1 MESVFFLHS
10 RMKNKC
16 FCFWSLLL
24 ILLLPALS
32 IAQSDPVVVFRSG
45 ESGYHTFR
53 IPAVVRA
60 ANGDLL
66 AFCEGRKNGSGD
78 FGNIDIVMKRSTDG
92 GKQWGALQIVAE
104 FNDLQAGNPAPII
117 DLLNPVHPG
126 RVWIFY
132 NTGNCTEH
140 QMRERMGLKET
151 WYRVSDDG
159 GMNWQAP
166 VNITSQVH
174 KHSGNTSL
182 AGDWRSYANTPGHAM
197 QIMHGPYK
205 GRLVI
210 AANHSS
216 GPPQARF
223 RDYRAHAFFSDDFG
237 RSFQLS
243 PDVDYPGS
251 NESMAAE
258 LGNGGILL
266 NSRNQSGDQKFRLI
280 SRSRNAGSSWDTTYL
295 EKNLID
301 PVNQGSV
308 LTLGYNG
315 NDAIIA
321 HSHAQDSTRRNNL
334 MLHISKDDGRTWEPY
349 EMIDRA
355 PEGGTKDYTAYSDL
369 VIIQPKK
376 LGVLYE
382 RNGYRE
388 IVWKTIKLPRK
399 FTRPKK

>member
-1 MESVFFLHS
+1 
-10 RMKNKC
+10 MKRL
-16 FCFWSLLL
+16 SSSYLLL
-24 ILLLPALS
+24 LLAILPLLTS
-32 IAQSDPVVVFRSG
+32 AQTDHVVVFRSG

-53 IPAVVRA
+53 IPAIIRA
-60 ANGDLL
+60 DNGDLL

-78 FGNIDIVMKRSTDG
+78 FGNIDIVMRRSADG
-92 GKQWGALQIVAE
+92 GKQWGELQVVAE

-117 DLLNPVHPG
+117 DLLNPDHPG
-126 RVWIFY
+126 RVWLFY
-132 NTGNCTEH
+132 NTGNCTEQ

-151 WYRVSDDG
+151 WYRVSDDHG
-159 GMNWQAP
+159 INWLPP
-166 VNITSQVH
+166 VNITTQVH
-174 KHSGNTSL
+174 KHSGNSSL
-182 AGDWRSYANTPGHAM
+182 PGDWRSYANTPGHAL
-197 QIMHGPYK
+197 QIMNGPFK
-205 GRLVI
+205 GRLVV

-216 GPPQARF
+216 GPPQGRF

-243 PDVDYPGS
+243 PDIEYPGS

-280 SRSRNAGSSWDTTYL
+280 SRSRDAGRSWDTTYL

-308 LTLGYNG
+308 LTLGYSGKN
-315 NDAIIA
+315 AIIA

-334 MLHISKDDGRTWEPY
+334 MLHISRDDGRSWKPY
-349 EMIDRA
+349 LVIDQA
-355 PEGGTKDYTAYSDL
+355 PEGASKDYTAYSDL
-369 VIIQPKK
+369 VVFQTNR
-376 LGVLYE
+376 LGVLFE

-388 IVWKTIKLPRK
+388 IVWKTIDLPRK
-399 FTRPKK
+399 FIRRKR

>member
-1 MESVFFLHS
+1 
-10 RMKNKC
+10 MKRL
-16 FCFWSLLL
+16 SSSYLLL
-24 ILLLPALS
+24 LLAILPLLT
-32 IAQSDPVVVFRSG
+32 IAQTDHVVVFRSG

-53 IPAVVRA
+53 IPAIIRA
-60 ANGDLL
+60 DNGDLL

-78 FGNIDIVMKRSTDG
+78 FGNIDIVMRRSADG
-92 GKQWGALQIVAE
+92 GKQWGELQVVAE

-117 DLLNPVHPG
+117 DLLNPDHPG
-126 RVWIFY
+126 RVWLFY
-132 NTGNCTEH
+132 NTGNCTEQ

-151 WYRVSDDG
+151 WYRVSDDHG
-159 GMNWQAP
+159 INWQPP
-166 VNITSQVH
+166 VNITTQVH
-174 KHSGNTSL
+174 KHSGNSSL
-182 AGDWRSYANTPGHAM
+182 PGDWRSYANTPGHAL
-197 QIMHGPYK
+197 QIMNGPFK

-216 GPPQARF
+216 GPPLGRF

-243 PDVDYPGS
+243 PDVEYPGS

-280 SRSRNAGSSWDTTYL
+280 SRSRDAGRSWDTTYL

-308 LTLGYNG
+308 LTLGYSGKN
-315 NDAIIA
+315 AIIA

-334 MLHISKDDGRTWEPY
+334 MLHISRDDGRRWKPY
-349 EMIDRA
+349 LVIDQA
-355 PEGGTKDYTAYSDL
+355 PEGASKDYTAYSDL
-369 VIIQPKK
+369 VVIQTNR

-388 IVWKTIKLPRK
+388 IVWKTIDLPRK
-399 FTRPKK
+399 FIRRKR

>member
-1 MESVFFLHS
+1 
-10 RMKNKC
+10 MKRL
-16 FCFWSLLL
+16 SSSYLLL
-24 ILLLPALS
+24 LLAILPLLTS
-32 IAQSDPVVVFRSG
+32 AQTDHVVVFRSG

-53 IPAVVRA
+53 IPAIIRA
-60 ANGDLL
+60 DNGDLL

-78 FGNIDIVMKRSTDG
+78 FGNIDIVMRRSADG
-92 GKQWGALQIVAE
+92 GKQWGELQVVAE

-117 DLLNPVHPG
+117 DLLNPDHPG
-126 RVWIFY
+126 RVWLFY
-132 NTGNCTEH
+132 NTGNCTEQ

-151 WYRVSDDG
+151 WYRVSDDHG
-159 GMNWQAP
+159 INWLPP
-166 VNITSQVH
+166 VNITTQVH
-174 KHSGNTSL
+174 KHSGNSSL
-182 AGDWRSYANTPGHAM
+182 PGDWRSYANTPGHAL
-197 QIMHGPYK
+197 QIMNGPFK
-205 GRLVI
+205 GRLVV

-216 GPPQARF
+216 GPPQGRF

-243 PDVDYPGS
+243 PDVEYPGS

-280 SRSRNAGSSWDTTYL
+280 SRSRDAGRSWDTTYL

-308 LTLGYNG
+308 LTLGYAGKN
-315 NDAIIA
+315 AIIA

-334 MLHISKDDGRTWEPY
+334 MLHISRDDGRSWKPY
-349 EMIDRA
+349 LVIDQA
-355 PEGGTKDYTAYSDL
+355 PEGASKDYTAYSDL
-369 VIIQPKK
+369 VVFQTNR

-388 IVWKTIKLPRK
+388 IVWKTIDLPRK
-399 FTRPKK
+399 FIRRKR

>member
-1 MESVFFLHS
+1 
-10 RMKNKC
+10 MKRL
-16 FCFWSLLL
+16 SSSYLLL
-24 ILLLPALS
+24 LLAILPLLTN
-32 IAQSDPVVVFRSG
+32 AQTDHVVVFRSG

-53 IPAVVRA
+53 IPAIIRA
-60 ANGDLL
+60 DNGDLL

-78 FGNIDIVMKRSTDG
+78 FGNIDIVMRRSADG
-92 GKQWGALQIVAE
+92 GKQWGELQVVAE

-117 DLLNPVHPG
+117 DLLNPDHPG
-126 RVWIFY
+126 RVWLFY
-132 NTGNCTEH
+132 NTGNCTEQ

-151 WYRVSDDG
+151 WYRVSDDHG
-159 GMNWQAP
+159 INWQPP
-166 VNITSQVH
+166 VNITTQVH
-174 KHSGNTSL
+174 KHSGNSSL
-182 AGDWRSYANTPGHAM
+182 PGDWRSYANTPGHAL
-197 QIMHGPYK
+197 QIMNGPFK
-205 GRLVI
+205 GRLVV

-216 GPPQARF
+216 GPPQGRF

-243 PDVDYPGS
+243 PDVEYPGS

-280 SRSRNAGSSWDTTYL
+280 SRSRDAGRSWDTTYL

-308 LTLGYNG
+308 LTLGYAGKN
-315 NDAIIA
+315 AIIA

-334 MLHISKDDGRTWEPY
+334 MLHISRDDGRSWKPY
-349 EMIDRA
+349 LVIDQA
-355 PEGGTKDYTAYSDL
+355 PEGASKDYTAYSDL
-369 VIIQPKK
+369 VVIQTNR

-388 IVWKTIKLPRK
+388 IVWKTIDLPRK
-399 FTRPKK
+399 FIRRKR

>member
-1 MESVFFLHS
+1 
-10 RMKNKC
+10 MKRL
-16 FCFWSLLL
+16 SSSYLLL
-24 ILLLPALS
+24 LLAILPLLTS
-32 IAQSDPVVVFRSG
+32 AQTDHVVVFRSG

-53 IPAVVRA
+53 IPAIIRA
-60 ANGDLL
+60 DNGDLL

-78 FGNIDIVMKRSTDG
+78 FGNIDIVMRRSADG
-92 GKQWGALQIVAE
+92 GKQWGELQVVAE

-117 DLLNPVHPG
+117 DLLNPDHPG
-126 RVWIFY
+126 RVWLFY
-132 NTGNCTEH
+132 NTGNCTEQ

-151 WYRVSDDG
+151 WYRVSDDHG
-159 GMNWQAP
+159 INWLPP
-166 VNITSQVH
+166 VNITTQVH
-174 KHSGNTSL
+174 KHSGNSSL
-182 AGDWRSYANTPGHAM
+182 PGDWRSYANTPGHAL
-197 QIMHGPYK
+197 QIMNGPFK
-205 GRLVI
+205 GRLVV

-216 GPPQARF
+216 GPPQGRF

-237 RSFQLS
+237 RTFQLS
-243 PDVDYPGS
+243 PDVEYPGS

-280 SRSRNAGSSWDTTYL
+280 SRSRDAGRSWDTTYL

-308 LTLGYNG
+308 LTLGYSGKN
-315 NDAIIA
+315 AIIA

-334 MLHISKDDGRTWEPY
+334 MLHISRDDGRSWKPY
-349 EMIDRA
+349 LVIDQA
-355 PEGGTKDYTAYSDL
+355 PEGASKDYTAYSDL
-369 VIIQPKK
+369 VVFQTNR

-388 IVWKTIKLPRK
+388 IVWKTIDLPRK
-399 FTRPKK
+399 FIRRKR

>member
-1 MESVFFLHS
+1 
-10 RMKNKC
+10 MKRL
-16 FCFWSLLL
+16 SSSYLLL
-24 ILLLPALS
+24 LLAILPLLTS
-32 IAQSDPVVVFRSG
+32 AQTDHVVVFRSG

-53 IPAVVRA
+53 IPAIIRA
-60 ANGDLL
+60 DNGDLL

-78 FGNIDIVMKRSTDG
+78 FGNIDIVMRRSADG
-92 GKQWGALQIVAE
+92 GKQWGELQVVAE

-117 DLLNPVHPG
+117 DLLNPDHPG
-126 RVWIFY
+126 RVWLFY
-132 NTGNCTEH
+132 NTGNCTEQ

-151 WYRVSDDG
+151 WYRVSDDHG
-159 GMNWQAP
+159 INWLPP
-166 VNITSQVH
+166 VNITTQVH
-174 KHSGNTSL
+174 KHSGNSSL
-182 AGDWRSYANTPGHAM
+182 PGDWRSYANTPGHAL
-197 QIMHGPYK
+197 QIMNGPFK
-205 GRLVI
+205 GRLVV

-216 GPPQARF
+216 GPPLGRF

-243 PDVDYPGS
+243 PDVEYPGS

-280 SRSRNAGSSWDTTYL
+280 SRSRDAGRSWDTTYL

-308 LTLGYNG
+308 LTLGYSGKN
-315 NDAIIA
+315 AIIA

-334 MLHISKDDGRTWEPY
+334 MLHISRDDGRSWKPY
-349 EMIDRA
+349 LVIDQA
-355 PEGGTKDYTAYSDL
+355 PEGASKDYTAYSDL
-369 VIIQPKK
+369 VVFQTNR
-376 LGVLYE
+376 LGVLFE

-388 IVWKTIKLPRK
+388 IVWKTIDLPRK
-399 FTRPKK
+399 FIRRKR

>member
-1 MESVFFLHS
+1 
-10 RMKNKC
+10 MKRL
-16 FCFWSLLL
+16 SSSYLLL
-24 ILLLPALS
+24 LLAILPLLTN
-32 IAQSDPVVVFRSG
+32 AQTDHVVVFRSG

-53 IPAVVRA
+53 IPAIIRA

-78 FGNIDIVMKRSTDG
+78 FGNIDIVMRRSADG
-92 GKQWGALQIVAE
+92 GKQWGELQVVAE

-117 DLLNPVHPG
+117 DLLNPDHPG
-126 RVWIFY
+126 RVWLFY
-132 NTGNCTEH
+132 NTGNCTEQ

-151 WYRVSDDG
+151 WYRVSDDHG
-159 GMNWQAP
+159 INWLPP
-166 VNITSQVH
+166 VNITTQVH
-174 KHSGNTSL
+174 KHSGNSSL
-182 AGDWRSYANTPGHAM
+182 PGDWRSYANTPGHAL
-197 QIMHGPYK
+197 QIMNGPFK
-205 GRLVI
+205 GRLVV

-216 GPPQARF
+216 GPPLGRF

-243 PDVDYPGS
+243 PDVEYPGS

-280 SRSRNAGSSWDTTYL
+280 SRSRDAGRSWDTTYL

-308 LTLGYNG
+308 LTLGYAGKN
-315 NDAIIA
+315 AIIA

-334 MLHISKDDGRTWEPY
+334 MLHISRDDGRSWKPY
-349 EMIDRA
+349 LVIDQA
-355 PEGGTKDYTAYSDL
+355 PEGASKDYTAYSDL
-369 VIIQPKK
+369 VVFQTNR

-388 IVWKTIKLPRK
+388 IVWKTIDLPRK
-399 FTRPKK
+399 FIRRKR

>member
-1 MESVFFLHS
+1 
-10 RMKNKC
+10 MKKHYSC
-16 FCFWSLLL
+16 YFLLL
-24 ILLLPALS
+24 LTIFLTSLS
-32 IAQSDPVVVFRSG
+32 NAQADQVVVFRSG

-53 IPAVVRA
+53 IPAIIRA

-78 FGNIDIVMKRSTDG
+78 FGDIDIVMRRSKDG
-92 GKQWGALQIVAE
+92 GKQWGELQVVAE
-104 FNDLQAGNPAPII
+104 FNDLQAGNPAPLI
-117 DLLNPVHPG
+117 DLLNPEHPG
-126 RVWIFY
+126 RIWLFY
-132 NTGNCTEH
+132 NTGNCTEQ
-140 QMRERMGLKET
+140 QMRERMGLKKI

-159 GMNWQAP
+159 GINWQPP

-174 KHSGNTSL
+174 KHSGNASL
-182 AGDWRSYANTPGHAM
+182 QGDWRSYANTPGHAL
-197 QIMHGPYK
+197 QIMNGPYK

-210 AANHSS
+210 AANHSA

-237 RSFQLS
+237 KSFQLS
-243 PDVDYPGS
+243 KDVDYPGS

-266 NSRNQSGDQKFRLI
+266 NSRNQSGDQKFRLL
-280 SRSRNAGSSWDTTYL
+280 SRSRDAGNSWDTTYFD
-295 EKNLID
+295 KNLID

-308 LTLGYNG
+308 LTLGYAG
-315 NDAIIA
+315 NNAIIA

-334 MLHISKDDGRTWEPY
+334 MLHISRDDGRNWQPY
-349 EMIDRA
+349 LVIDKA
-355 PEGGTKDYTAYSDL
+355 PEGATKDFTAYSDL
-369 VIIQPKK
+369 VIVEPKR

-388 IVWKTIKLPRK
+388 IVWKTIPLPRK
-399 FTRPKK
+399 FTRPKR

>member
-1 MESVFFLHS
+1 
-10 RMKNKC
+10 MKKHYSC
-16 FCFWSLLL
+16 YFSLLL
-24 ILLLPALS
+24 TFFLPSLS
-32 IAQSDPVVVFRSG
+32 NAQGDHLVVFRSG

-53 IPAVVRA
+53 IPAIIRA
-60 ANGDLL
+60 TNGDLL

-78 FGNIDIVMKRSTDG
+78 FGNIDIVMRRSTDG
-92 GKQWGALQIVAE
+92 GKQWGELQVVAE

-117 DLLNPVHPG
+117 DLLNPDHPG
-126 RVWIFY
+126 RVWLFY
-132 NTGNCTEH
+132 NTGNCTEQ

-151 WYRVSDDG
+151 WYRVSDDHG
-159 GMNWQAP
+159 INWQPP
-166 VNITSQVH
+166 VNITAQVH
-174 KHSGNTSL
+174 KHSGNSSL
-182 AGDWRSYANTPGHAM
+182 PGDWRSYANTPGHAL
-197 QIMHGPYK
+197 QIMNGPFK
-205 GRLVI
+205 GRLVV

-216 GPPQARF
+216 GPPQGRF

-237 RSFQLS
+237 RTFQLS

-280 SRSRNAGSSWDTTYL
+280 SRSRDAGRSWDTTYF

-308 LTLGYNG
+308 LTLGYSGKN
-315 NDAIIA
+315 AIIA

-334 MLHISKDDGRTWEPY
+334 MLHISRNDGRSWKPY
-349 EMIDRA
+349 LVIDQA
-355 PEGGTKDYTAYSDL
+355 PEGASKDYTAYSDL
-369 VIIQPKK
+369 VVFQTNR

-388 IVWKTIKLPRK
+388 IVWRTIDLPRK
-399 FTRPKK
+399 FIRRKR

>member
-1 MESVFFLHS
+1 
-10 RMKNKC
+10 MKRL
-16 FCFWSLLL
+16 SSSYLLL
-24 ILLLPALS
+24 LLAILPLLTN
-32 IAQSDPVVVFRSG
+32 AQTDHVVVFRSG

-53 IPAVVRA
+53 IPAIIRA
-60 ANGDLL
+60 DNGDLL

-78 FGNIDIVMKRSTDG
+78 FGNIDIVMRRSADG
-92 GKQWGALQIVAE
+92 GKQWGELQVVAE

-117 DLLNPVHPG
+117 DLLNPDHPG
-126 RVWIFY
+126 RVWLFY
-132 NTGNCTEH
+132 NTGNCTEQ

-151 WYRVSDDG
+151 WYRVSDDHG
-159 GMNWQAP
+159 INWLPP
-166 VNITSQVH
+166 VNITTQVH
-174 KHSGNTSL
+174 KHSGNSSL
-182 AGDWRSYANTPGHAM
+182 PGDWRSYANTPGHAL
-197 QIMHGPYK
+197 QIMNGPFK
-205 GRLVI
+205 GRLVV

-216 GPPQARF
+216 GPPLGRF

-243 PDVDYPGS
+243 PDVEYPGS

-280 SRSRNAGSSWDTTYL
+280 SRSRDAGRSWDTTYL

-308 LTLGYNG
+308 LTLGYAGKN
-315 NDAIIA
+315 AIIA

-334 MLHISKDDGRTWEPY
+334 MLHISRDDGRSWKPY
-349 EMIDRA
+349 LVIDQA
-355 PEGGTKDYTAYSDL
+355 PEGASKDYTAYSDL
-369 VIIQPKK
+369 VVFQTNR

-388 IVWKTIKLPRK
+388 IVWKTIDLPRK
-399 FTRPKK
+399 FIRRKR

>member
-1 MESVFFLHS
+1 
-10 RMKNKC
+10 MKRL
-16 FCFWSLLL
+16 SSSYLLL
-24 ILLLPALS
+24 LLAILPLLT
-32 IAQSDPVVVFRSG
+32 IAQTDHVVVFRSG

-53 IPAVVRA
+53 IPAIIRA
-60 ANGDLL
+60 DNGDLL

-78 FGNIDIVMKRSTDG
+78 FGNIDIVMRRSADG
-92 GKQWGALQIVAE
+92 GKQWGELHVVAE

-117 DLLNPVHPG
+117 DLLNPDHPG
-126 RVWIFY
+126 RVWLFY
-132 NTGNCTEH
+132 NTGNCTEQ

-151 WYRVSDDG
+151 WYRVSDDHG
-159 GMNWQAP
+159 INWLPP
-166 VNITSQVH
+166 VNITTQVH
-174 KHSGNTSL
+174 KHSGNSSL
-182 AGDWRSYANTPGHAM
+182 PGDWRSYANTPGHAL
-197 QIMHGPYK
+197 QIMNGPFK

-216 GPPQARF
+216 GPPLGRF

-243 PDVDYPGS
+243 PDVEYPGS

-280 SRSRNAGSSWDTTYL
+280 SRSRDAGRSWDTTYL

-308 LTLGYNG
+308 LTLGYAGKN
-315 NDAIIA
+315 AIIA

-334 MLHISKDDGRTWEPY
+334 MLHISRDDGRSWKPY
-349 EMIDRA
+349 LVIDQA
-355 PEGGTKDYTAYSDL
+355 PEGASKDYTAYSDL
-369 VIIQPKK
+369 VVIQTNR

-388 IVWKTIKLPRK
+388 IVWKTIDLPRK
-399 FTRPKK
+399 FIRRKR

>member
-1 MESVFFLHS
+1 
-10 RMKNKC
+10 MKRL
-16 FCFWSLLL
+16 SSSYLLL
-24 ILLLPALS
+24 LLAILPLLTN
-32 IAQSDPVVVFRSG
+32 AQTDHVVVFRSG

-53 IPAVVRA
+53 IPAIIRA
-60 ANGDLL
+60 DNGDLL

-78 FGNIDIVMKRSTDG
+78 FGNIDIVMRRSADG
-92 GKQWGALQIVAE
+92 GKQWGELQVVAE

-117 DLLNPVHPG
+117 DLLNPDHPG
-126 RVWIFY
+126 RVWLFY
-132 NTGNCTEH
+132 NTGNCTEQ

-151 WYRVSDDG
+151 WYRVSDDHG
-159 GMNWQAP
+159 INWLPP
-166 VNITSQVH
+166 VNITTQVH
-174 KHSGNTSL
+174 KHSGNSSL
-182 AGDWRSYANTPGHAM
+182 PGDWRSYANTPGHAL
-197 QIMHGPYK
+197 QIMNGPFK
-205 GRLVI
+205 GRLVV

-216 GPPQARF
+216 GPPLGRF

-243 PDVDYPGS
+243 PDVEYPGS

-280 SRSRNAGSSWDTTYL
+280 SRSRDAGRSWDTTYL

-308 LTLGYNG
+308 LTLGYAGKN
-315 NDAIIA
+315 AIIA

-334 MLHISKDDGRTWEPY
+334 MLHISRDDGRSWKPY
-349 EMIDRA
+349 MVIDQA
-355 PEGGTKDYTAYSDL
+355 LEGASKDYTAYSDL
-369 VIIQPKK
+369 VVFQTNR

-388 IVWKTIKLPRK
+388 IVWKTIDLPRK
-399 FTRPKK
+399 FIRRKR

>member
-1 MESVFFLHS
+1 
-10 RMKNKC
+10 MKRL
-16 FCFWSLLL
+16 SSSYLLL
-24 ILLLPALS
+24 LLAILPLLTS
-32 IAQSDPVVVFRSG
+32 AQTDHVVVFRSG

-53 IPAVVRA
+53 IPAIIRA
-60 ANGDLL
+60 DNGDLL

-78 FGNIDIVMKRSTDG
+78 FGNIDIVMRRSADG
-92 GKQWGALQIVAE
+92 GKQWGELQVVAE
-104 FNDLQAGNPAPII
+104 FNDLQAGNPAPVI
-117 DLLNPVHPG
+117 DLLNPDHPG
-126 RVWIFY
+126 RVWLFY
-132 NTGNCTEH
+132 NTGNCTEQ

-151 WYRVSDDG
+151 WYRVSDDHG
-159 GMNWQAP
+159 INWQPP
-166 VNITSQVH
+166 VNITTQVH
-174 KHSGNTSL
+174 KHSGNSSL
-182 AGDWRSYANTPGHAM
+182 PGDWRSYANTPGHAL
-197 QIMHGPYK
+197 QIMNGPFK
-205 GRLVI
+205 GRLVV

-216 GPPQARF
+216 GPPQGRF

-243 PDVDYPGS
+243 PDIEYPGS

-280 SRSRNAGSSWDTTYL
+280 SRSRDAGRSWDTTYL

-308 LTLGYNG
+308 LTLGYSGKN
-315 NDAIIA
+315 AIIA

-334 MLHISKDDGRTWEPY
+334 MLHISRDDGRSWKPY
-349 EMIDRA
+349 LVIDQA
-355 PEGGTKDYTAYSDL
+355 PEGASKDYTAYSDL
-369 VIIQPKK
+369 VVIQTNR

-388 IVWKTIKLPRK
+388 IVWKTIDLPRK
-399 FTRPKK
+399 FIRRKR

>member
-1 MESVFFLHS
+1 
-10 RMKNKC
+10 MKRL
-16 FCFWSLLL
+16 SSSYLLL
-24 ILLLPALS
+24 LLAILPLLTN
-32 IAQSDPVVVFRSG
+32 AQTDHVVVFRSG

-53 IPAVVRA
+53 IPAIIRA
-60 ANGDLL
+60 DNGDLL

-78 FGNIDIVMKRSTDG
+78 FGNIDIVMRRSADG
-92 GKQWGALQIVAE
+92 GKQWGELQVVAE

-117 DLLNPVHPG
+117 DLLNPDHPG
-126 RVWIFY
+126 RVWLFY
-132 NTGNCTEH
+132 NTGNCTEQ

-151 WYRVSDDG
+151 WYRVSDDHG
-159 GMNWQAP
+159 INWLPP
-166 VNITSQVH
+166 VNITTQVH
-174 KHSGNTSL
+174 KHSGNSSL
-182 AGDWRSYANTPGHAM
+182 PGDWRSYANTPGHAL
-197 QIMHGPYK
+197 QIMNGPFK
-205 GRLVI
+205 GRLVV

-216 GPPQARF
+216 GPPQGRF

-243 PDVDYPGS
+243 PDVEYPGS

-280 SRSRNAGSSWDTTYL
+280 SRSRDAGRSWDTTYL

-308 LTLGYNG
+308 LTLGYAGKN
-315 NDAIIA
+315 AIIA

-334 MLHISKDDGRTWEPY
+334 MLHISRDDGRSWKPY
-349 EMIDRA
+349 LVIDQA
-355 PEGGTKDYTAYSDL
+355 PEGASKDYTAYSDL
-369 VIIQPKK
+369 VVFQTNR

-388 IVWKTIKLPRK
+388 IVWKTIDLPRK
-399 FTRPKK
+399 FIRRKR